1 VCPKG
6 TKYVCELRS
15 GEARYCLQEV
25 FICDGVR
32 HCKNGEDEGVDLCKR
47 GKIATTIYDPRL
59 YGNASKLFGDRDS
72 CQLENYN
79 QPVCNC
85 VYNTRLECDDRQL
98 TRIPGNVSPNVTRM
112 YLHRNRIVLHKGD
125 LDKYKKLTMIN
136 LNDNGIEDIPEG
148 LFANQDSL
156 FKLLLRRNRLTR
168 LPEMAFSGAG
178 SSLTQLLMD
187 QNLLTHM
194 PPIGHLTQL
203 HFLNMSYNR
212 LTLEN
217 YEFPECKIQK
227 LHLDDQIRHITN
239 KTFRKLLHLKTL
251 FLRDNRIED
260 IAPDAFSGLPNLT
273 ELYLSGNR
281 LTLLHR
287 SWFVTTGRLTVLDL
301 AFNNFRT
308 FPEDGFHDLISLYSL
323 DLNGLTIDNIS
334 ETMWSPLHELSK
346 IRFARFSDCAYTP
359 RVKNCE
365 PRTDGVSSMEHLL
378 DTTVHKAMIWLIAL
392 MTVTGNLV
400 VLWGRGFQRADDNKN
415 VSVLICNLAV
425 ADLLMGIYLF
435 VLAFKDLEYR
445 GDYNEHAAHWRDSP
459 LCVISGVLAMTSSEV
474 AVMIMTFMSVD
485 RFLAIVYPMI
495 RQRASNHMSRTV
507 LGFMSVIW
515 TVGLIIALV
524 PVFYWRSYSTFY
536 GINGICFPLHVQRP
550 DFVGWKYSA
559 FIFLGI
565 NVFSLILIIGSYA
578 AMFFNI
584 QQTRRNTPLVVRE
597 VEVAL
602 RFFCIVA
609 TDCLCWTPIVVT
621 KVLVLIG
628 VQIPTELHAWI
639 VVFVLPINSAVNPFL
654 YTFTTTKFYSR
665 IKTVTTKYSS
675 CMPKGP
681 RRESVNN
688 TGSES
693 VAFTQRHSLQVL
705 PPTASEHHGPSPT
718 PGDPLL
724 VANNV
729 ADSKC

>member
-1 VCPKG
+1 MDVEFISTFPGVCPKG

-32 HCKNGEDEGVDLCKR
+32 HCKNGEDEGVDLCK
-47 GKIATTIYDPRL
+47 
-59 YGNASKLFGDRDS
+59 
-72 CQLENYN
+72 LENYN

-125 LDKYKKLTMIN
+125 LDKYKKLTMI
-136 LNDNGIEDIPEG
+136 
-148 LFANQDSL
+148 
-156 FKLLLRRNRLTR
+156 LLRRNRLTR

-203 HFLNMSYNR
+203 HFL
-212 LTLEN
+212 
-217 YEFPECKIQK
+217 
-227 LHLDDQIRHITN
+227 
-239 KTFRKLLHLKTL
+239 
-251 FLRDNRIED
+251 
-260 IAPDAFSGLPNLT
+260 
-273 ELYLSGNR
+273 YLSGNR

-287 SWFVTTGRLTVLDL
+287 SWFVTTGRLTVL
-301 AFNNFRT
+301 
-308 FPEDGFHDLISLYSL
+308 
-323 DLNGLTIDNIS
+323 
-334 ETMWSPLHELSK
+334 
-346 IRFARFSDCAYTP
+346 RFARFSDCAYTP

-459 LCVISGVLAMTSSEV
+459 LCVISGVLAMTSSEQAQRDRLPQIEPSVFRGDHTTFHMWLKAFEAYIEARCSSPSERLHYLGHYTAGDARNSILGFLQLSSEDAYMQAKKRLTDRYGNAFITANEFKKRLYKWPEVKV